1 VELDRDAVALCDVKM
16 SAAPSGTMIALM
28 EPVVLMVV
36 GAKTGADVRRI
47 PKSGDTRPERGATGA
62 GGVAAAS
69 GAMDALAGSGAMDAL
84 AESGAM
90 DALAESGATGAA
102 GATDARYVVG
112 ADGAT
117 GAGG

>member
-1 VELDRDAVALCDVKM
+1 M
-16 SAAPSGTMIALM
+16 SAAPSGTMIALI
-28 EPVVLMVV
+28 EPVVLIVV
-36 GAKTGADVRRI
+36 GANTGADVRRI
-47 PKSGDTRPERGATGA
+47 PSSGDCRPVRGAA
-62 GGVAAAS
+62 GAS
-69 GAMDALAGSGAMDAL
+69 GAAAGSGAR
-84 AESGAM
+84 

>member
-69 GAMDALAGSGAMDAL
+69 GAMDALAGSGAT
-84 AESGAM
+84 